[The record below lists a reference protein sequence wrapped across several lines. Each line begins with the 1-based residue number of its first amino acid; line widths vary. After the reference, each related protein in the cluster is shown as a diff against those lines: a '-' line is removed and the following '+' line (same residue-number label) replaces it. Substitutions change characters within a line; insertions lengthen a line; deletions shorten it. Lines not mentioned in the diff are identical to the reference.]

1 MGIASLNHL
10 FKGIYNG
17 CEHWPEN
24 GIKDVTGNRAMGL
37 DKSYPSVFSN
47 EIVIQASLPG
57 RTAKYWLTNSFKK
70 GLGLYGSVGQGLSY
84 WSIK

>member
-1 MGIASLNHL
+1 
-10 FKGIYNG
+10 
-17 CEHWPEN
+17 
-24 GIKDVTGNRAMGL
+24 MGL

-70 GLGLYGSVGQGLSY
+70 AWVCMGVWDKVYPIGR
-84 WSIK
+84 

>member
-70 GLGLYGSVGQGLSY
+70 AWVCMGVWDKVYPIGR
-84 WSIK
+84 